1 MKALLL
7 RDLRRLAP
15 YGLGAAP
22 LALALPPVDVTGLLV
37 HVALAAVIGVAAVA
51 PDTAAGGTAFL
62 LRLPARPV
70 GVAATKLLAAALWL
84 LPALA
89 AALARDA
96 RDLGVGLPCLSAA
109 GFGAGALASVVA
121 HRVMPAVLLAPLLLV
136 TFGLL
141 SLLPFAVLGAQ
152 PQGFLAQFAGPTGL
166 GVASVGLALLAFA
179 RGERHRP
186 TPRPAA
192 IAAGGLAALGV
203 LTFTSTAGAYAWT
216 LEREAP
222 RALAA
227 LGAAPLGEGGL
238 VVELEADLWCGLER
252 RVVTLRPEG
261 AWQVP
266 LRQVAWP
273 QASPDGRFVLLTDF
287 RLGGGWLLD
296 VAART
301 TTRLPRYEPH
311 RDVAWGPDGAVT
323 LLRSHQGLEPVT
335 VLRLAPAGR
344 EDAQAVLHVPGAHYV
359 GLAEDGR
366 ALLVDDAGVVACP
379 LPGPATPA
387 PEVERLVAWPPGLVC
402 VEATPAPGRRLLV
415 LDPTDEV
422 HALDLGSGASVGL
435 GRWDDA
441 LSLQRFAVRFSPG
454 GRHAALWLAGS
465 RMVAV
470 DLATGARVVDAP
482 PPSRTGPWSGHGP
495 VWAPDGQAL
504 ALPWGPV
511 VALGDGAGQAASTV
525 PGGALGFVADRA
537 IARGAALADVLGG
550 AR

>member
-1 MKALLL
+1 MRALLL

-15 YGLGAAP
+15 YGLAAAP

-37 HVALAAVIGVAAVA
+37 HVALAAVLGVAAVA

-179 RGERHRP
+179 RGERHRS
-186 TPRPAA
+186 TPRPAV
-192 IAAGGLAALGV
+192 IAAGGLATLGV

-238 VVELEADLWCGLER
+238 VVELEADLWCGVER
-252 RVVTLRPEG
+252 RVVTLGPEG
-261 AWQVP
+261 VWQVP

-323 LLRSHQGLEPVT
+323 LLRSHQGLEPVDL
-335 VLRLAPAGR
+335 LRLTPANR
-344 EDAQAVLHVPGAHYV
+344 EDARAVLHVPGAHYV

-366 ALLVDDAGVVACP
+366 ALLVDDAGVVAGP
-379 LPGPATPA
+379 LPGSVTPA
-387 PEVERLVAWPPGLVC
+387 PEVERLVAWPADLVC
-402 VEATPAPGRRLLV
+402 VAAMPAPGGRLLV
-415 LDPTDEV
+415 LDPAGEL
-422 HALDLGSGASVGL
+422 HALDLGSGARVGL
-435 GRWDDA
+435 GSWEGDA
-441 LSLQRFAVRFSPG
+441 LYLHASAVRFAPG
-454 GRHAALWLAGS
+454 GRHAALRLAGS
-465 RMVAV
+465 RTVVV
-470 DLATGARVVDAP
+470 DLATGARVVDAL
-482 PPSRTGPWSGHGP
+482 PPSRSGPWSGHGP
-495 VWAPDGQAL
+495 VWTPDGQAL

-511 VALGDGAGQAASTV
+511 VTVDGGERAAV
-525 PGGALGFVADRA
+525 PGGAVGFVAGRA
-537 IARGAALADVLGG
+537 VARGAALADVLGG